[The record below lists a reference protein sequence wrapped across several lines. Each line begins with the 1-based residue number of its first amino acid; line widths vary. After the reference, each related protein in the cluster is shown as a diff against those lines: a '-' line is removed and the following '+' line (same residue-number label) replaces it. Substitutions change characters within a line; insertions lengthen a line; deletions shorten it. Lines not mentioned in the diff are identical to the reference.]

1 MGEKYTKEILVSEFW
16 RFYKENGRYPR
27 GKDMKSSLGF
37 PSEIAYKTKW
47 GTFNTFLIDIGI
59 MGDIG
64 WYKCD
69 EQVLLDLYENGNK
82 EEIIDKLMIK
92 RKWSAIAVK
101 ANSMGLYRSKEA
113 EYGSRTF
120 SKEFLLSELKRYYNT
135 YNKTPLFV
143 EFEKDNNFPSPKI
156 YTKYFGSWNK
166 ALIEAGLEV
175 NINTDY
181 TKEDIINNVKE
192 LYKINNRSPYNY
204 ELKYSISS
212 IYKYWDTYNDLL
224 LECELDVNR
233 KIHNL
238 KTKEDGIKFLQNL
251 SKELNK
257 IPTTN
262 DITKHTNVNKDW
274 FAGIFGNFKI
284 ALYESGLIYK
294 NLTISNEDRIKLS
307 IEGLVNLYNKL
318 SRCPKVNEY
327 DKYAKENCLFS
338 RRVLE
343 NQINLKYNDICMKYL
358 KEANQYHKTK
368 EQLLFELEQLKNKL
382 GRTPLSIE
390 LKPENNISS
399 LSQYMDT
406 FNMTYNQLIKS
417 LGWELSGHEFSLK
430 NDIELLNDFYFLY
443 LELGRVPTTYEIDA
457 DKTIASYPCYKDR
470 IGSIEQ
476 ICKRLNIKYNK
487 VFRSGTICY
496 DKLGRLCK
504 SLPEKDISNY
514 MIDNNIKHHKEY
526 HYADILNDEKDNRRC
541 DWILFINNKI
551 YYVEYFGIWRNSHS
565 KLVNDYKKKAKRKI
579 KDLYKAGLIEQCIFI
594 FPKDLKR
601 KSLDDIFEFAKI
613 KTCDKH
619 LA

>member
-1 MGEKYTKEILVSEFW
+1 MGNKYSKEFLIEEFW
-16 RFYKENGRYPR
+16 RFYKENKRYPL
-27 GKDMKSSLGF
+27 GKEMNNKNGY
-37 PSEIAYKTKW
+37 PSVEAYKTNW
-47 GTFNTFLIDIGI
+47 ETWNNFLNYLDIL
-59 MGDIG
+59 GDKD

-318 SRCPKVNEY
+318 GRCPKVNEY

-417 LGWELSGHEFSLK
+417 LGWELSGHEFTLK

-526 HYADILNDEKDNRRC
+526 HYADILNNEKDNRRC

>member
-294 NLTISNEDRIKLS
+294 NLTISNEDRIELS
-307 IEGLVNLYNKL
+307 IEGLVNIYNKL
-318 SRCPKVNEY
+318 GRCPKVNEY

-417 LGWELSGHEFSLK
+417 LGWELSGHEFTLK

-457 DKTIASYPCYKDR
+457 DKRIASYPCYKDR

>member
-1 MGEKYTKEILVSEFW
+1 MSKKYTKEFLESEFW
-16 RFYKENGRYPR
+16 RFYKEYGKYPR
-27 GKDMKSSLGF
+27 GKDMKGSLGF
-37 PSEIAYKTKW
+37 PSEDAYKSKW
-47 GTFNTFLIDIGI
+47 GSFNTFLLDIGI
-59 MGDIG
+59 MGDSG
-64 WYKCD
+64 WYKSD
-69 EQVLLDLYENGNK
+69 EQILLDLYENGNK
-82 EEIIDKLMIK
+82 DEIIDKLMIK
-92 RKWSAIAVK
+92 RKWNAIIIK
-101 ANSMGLYRSKEA
+101 ANSMGLFRSKEIK
-113 EYGSRTF
+113 YKDKTF
-120 SKEFLLSELKRYYNT
+120 SKEFLLNELKRYYNT
-135 YNKTPLFV
+135 YNRTPLSV
-143 EFEKDNNFPSPKI
+143 EFEKDNNYPSVTV
-156 YTKYFGSWNK
+156 YSKYFGSWNK

-181 TKEDIINNVKE
+181 TKENIINNVKE
-192 LYKINNRSPYNY
+192 FYKENNRSPFNY
-204 ELKYSISS
+204 EIKYSISS
-212 IYKYWDTYNDLL
+212 IYKYWNTFNDLL
-224 LECELDVNR
+224 LECGLDINR

-238 KTKEDGIKFLQNL
+238 RTKEDGIKFLQDL
-251 SKELNK
+251 SKTLNK
-257 IPTTN
+257 IPTTI
-262 DITKHTNVNKDW
+262 DINNNTVANKDW
-274 FAGIFGNFKI
+274 FTDKFGSFKN
-284 ALYESGLIYK
+284 ALYESGLIHK
-294 NLTISNEDRIKLS
+294 NLIIPSKERTELS
-307 IEGLVNLYNKL
+307 IKGLIDLYNEL
-318 SRCPKVNEY
+318 GRCPKVEEY
-327 DKYAKENCLFS
+327 DKYAKIHFLFS

-343 NQINLKYNDICMKYL
+343 NQIELKYNDICMKYL

-417 LGWELSGHEFSLK
+417 LGWELSGHEFTLK

-526 HYADILNDEKDNRRC
+526 HYADILNNEKDNRRC

-594 FPKDLKR
+594 FPKDLK
-601 KSLDDIFEFAKI
+601 KKNLDDIFEFDKYYNKKI
-613 KTCDKH
+613 S
-619 LA
+619 